1 VNQETLNRLT
11 LENDINMEKFNEK
24 LHINNDI
31 YPNKR
36 NQIKQLIMEYESI
49 FEYDNEKNGR
59 IDLAKHKIITPPD
72 AIPITQKRYRE
83 TKDKTEFISQEI
95 DKLLRMGKIRESYSP
110 WSSPVTLAGKKSG
123 KYRFCIDYRK
133 LNAITKPDAYPLP
146 RIDELLEKYETSKW
160 FTSLDL
166 AAGYHQIEM
175 EELDK
180 EKTAFICSKGLYE
193 YNVMPFGLRNAP
205 GTFQRVMDKILKDYI
220 DKFVVVY
227 IDDIMIYSEDF
238 ESHIT
243 QLTKVLRRLR
253 DNNLIVKLKKC
264 RFAEENIE
272 FLGHIIG
279 KDGIKPDPNK
289 INKITQLKPPVN
301 VKGVRSV
308 LGLCS
313 YYRKFIKDFS
323 KIAKPLTNLIKKDV
337 KFEWNDTHQKAFDEL
352 KNKLVQYPILQHPN
366 YKREFIL
373 ITDSSGVGLGA
384 VLSQKNNDNKEVV
397 VAYASRTLNPTEQ
410 RYPITEQE
418 CLAVIWAIQHFHK
431 FLIGGKFTV
440 ITDHAALKGLMNA
453 KIPKGK
459 RARWVMELQQYN
471 FEIVHRAGKENK
483 NADALSRLID

>member
-1 VNQETLNRLT
+1 MKKL
-11 LENDINMEKFNEK
+11 NEK
-24 LHINNDI
+24 LHINQNLH
-31 YPNKR
+31 PTNRMK
-36 NQIKQLIMEYESI
+36 IKQLIIEYEHI
-49 FEYDNEKNGR
+49 FEYDKEKMGR
-59 IDLAKHKIITPPD
+59 INLVKHKIITSPNE
-72 AIPITQKRYRE
+72 IPIAQKRYRE
-83 TKDKTEFISQEI
+83 TKDKTEFISQEV
-95 DKLLRMGKIRESYSP
+95 DKLLKMNKIRESYSP
-110 WSSPVTLAGKKSG
+110 WASPVTLAGKKSG
-123 KYRFCIDYRK
+123 NYRFCIDYRR
-133 LNAITKPDAYPLP
+133 LNAVTKPDAYPLP

-205 GTFQRVMDKILKDYI
+205 GTFQRVMDKILKEYI

-227 IDDIMIYSEDF
+227 IDDIMIYSNSFED
-238 ESHIT
+238 H
-243 QLTKVLRRLR
+243 LTHLNKVLKRLK
-253 DNNLIVKLKKC
+253 DNNLIIKLKKC

-272 FLGHIIG
+272 FLGHVIG

-289 INKITQLKPPVN
+289 IIKITQLKPPTN
-301 VKGVRSV
+301 VRGVRSI

-323 KIAKPLTNLIKKDV
+323 KIAKPLTNLIKKDNE
-337 KFEWNDTHQKAFDEL
+337 FIWNDNCQQAFDEL
-352 KNKLVQYPILQHPN
+352 KEKLVNHPILQHPN
-366 YKREFIL
+366 YGKEFIL
-373 ITDSSGVGLGA
+373 MTDSSGVGLGV
-384 VLSQKNNDNKEVV
+384 VLAQKDNNNKEVV
-397 VAYASRTLNPTEQ
+397 IAYASRTLNSTEQ
-410 RYPITEQE
+410 KYLITEQE

-431 FLIGGKFTV
+431 FLIGRKFQV

-483 NADALSRLID
+483 NADALSRLIN